1 MGRKDVDRRKGKVDP
16 SNGAGEGNGPEARN
30 DLKETGGRP
39 EVSAVSVEI
48 TKGGQPGQT
57 DASKVQAGP
66 KGRSQGNGS
75 PIPAAQGASY
85 AQVQK
90 MHPLYF
96 NIVKK
101 RYIWFAL
108 SLLVIIPGVISLF
121 TQGLNLGIDFQGG
134 TMLDVIF
141 NKPTTQGAI
150 TRTMSSVGL
159 SGSVQLS
166 NGSKE
171 VLIRTQ
177 ALDEQTRN
185 KLMTALQSKVGAYD
199 SGKLQEEKVSPEI
212 GKELTQNALLAL
224 GIAMGLMLLYIT
236 IRFQFSYAISG
247 IIALVHDV
255 LVTLGVFSLFHW
267 QIDATF
273 VAAILTIFGYSINDT
288 VVIFDRIRENEAKM
302 RRGDSYEDMVD
313 KSVWQTMR
321 RSINTVVTVLIALFS
336 VYILGGASTKVFAL
350 AMLIGVFS
358 GAYSSIFN
366 ASQILVEIKTRLSDS
381 PKGKPSRAR
390 A

>member
-1 MGRKDVDRRKGKVDP
+1 
-16 SNGAGEGNGPEARN
+16 
-30 DLKETGGRP
+30 
-39 EVSAVSVEI
+39 
-48 TKGGQPGQT
+48 
-57 DASKVQAGP
+57 
-66 KGRSQGNGS
+66 
-75 PIPAAQGASY
+75 
-85 AQVQK
+85 

-121 TQGLNLGIDFQGG
+121 TRGLNLGIDFQGG
-134 TMLDVIF
+134 TMLDITF

-150 TRTMSSVGL
+150 TRTLDSVGL
-159 SGSVQLS
+159 SGSVQPS
-166 NGSKE
+166 NGNKE

-185 KLMTALQSKVGAYD
+185 KLLAALQSQVGPYD
-199 SGKLQEEKVSPEI
+199 AGKLQEDKVSPEI
-212 GKELTQNALLAL
+212 GQELTHNALLAL

-267 QIDATF
+267 QIDAPF

-302 RRGDSYEDMVD
+302 KRGDSYEDMVD

-336 VYILGGASTKVFAL
+336 VFILGGASTKVFAL